1 VRVEAITGLVK
12 EQVDEVVAQVAGH
25 LGTGEIA
32 RPGGRPAAL
41 GLYDSVV
48 LVIHLLR
55 RNPVQHVAAAFFNVS
70 QATVSRRWD
79 LLRPV
84 IATVL
89 EDLAP
94 DPRAIVRA
102 GTAPVDGTICPT
114 WDWKHRGDLYSV
126 KAGYAGLN
134 VQIACSMD
142 GDLPRSAPC
151 RSPAPATTPTR
162 TPPRA

>member
-12 EQVDEVVAQVAGH
+12 EQADEVVARVARH

-32 RPGGRPAAL
+32 RVGGRPAAL

-55 RNPVQHVAAAFFNVS
+55 RNPVQHVAAAFFHVS

-89 EDLAP
+89 EDLDP
-94 DPRAIVRA
+94 DPRAIIRA
-102 GTAPVDGTICPT
+102 GAGPVDGTVCST

-126 KAGYAGLN
+126 RAGAAGMN
-134 VQIACSMD
+134 VQIAC
-142 GDLPRSAPC
+142 
-151 RSPAPATTPTR
+151 
-162 TPPRA
+162 

>member
-1 VRVEAITGLVK
+1 VRVAAITGPVK
-12 EQVDEVVAQVAGH
+12 EKVDEVVVRMAGH
-25 LGTGEIA
+25 LGSDEIA

-41 GLYDSVV
+41 GLYDSVA

-55 RNPVQHVAAAFFNVS
+55 RNPVQHVAASFFSVS
-70 QATVSRRWD
+70 RATVSRRWD

-94 DPRAIVRA
+94 DPRAVVRA
-102 GTAPVDGTICPT
+102 GTALVDGTICPT

-126 KAGYAGLN
+126 KAG
-134 VQIACSMD
+134 
-142 GDLPRSAPC
+142 
-151 RSPAPATTPTR
+151 
-162 TPPRA
+162 